1 MGRATGGERRGA
13 EVEFD
18 GVQFQ
23 LRRRFGDVDVDLDSP
38 SEGRAL
44 QIRSDEDPIGEGT
57 TVRPRR

>member
-38 SEGRAL
+38 AKDAL
-44 QIRSDEDPIGEGT
+44 SKFGVMKIR
-57 TVRPRR
+57 

>member
-23 LRRRFGDVDVDLDSP
+23 LRRRSVMSTSISTRPAKD
-38 SEGRAL
+38 AL
-44 QIRSDEDPIGEGT
+44 SKFE
-57 TVRPRR
+57 